1 MYGDPGKFFKACE
14 TGKGCVLA
22 PSGLSIWSMVRP
34 VTETRQTF
42 QTFGVKTGHEN
53 EVILGQHKDTFSTV
67 SDVGQ

>member
-42 QTFGVKTGHEN
+42 RPLV
-53 EVILGQHKDTFSTV
+53 
-67 SDVGQ
+67 